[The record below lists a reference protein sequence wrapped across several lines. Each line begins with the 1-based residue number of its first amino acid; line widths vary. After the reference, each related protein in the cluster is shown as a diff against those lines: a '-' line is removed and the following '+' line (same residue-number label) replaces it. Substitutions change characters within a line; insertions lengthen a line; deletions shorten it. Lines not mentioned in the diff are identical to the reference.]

1 MLARGSLAT
10 YHINV
15 PMVDQNLSSSN
26 FLVLYVRAAQYQ
38 LLCLGHW
45 TALLIRNPAAYLLSV
60 LVYIASKQ
68 YVDRLHNGDCYAHAS
83 IFTTH

>member
-10 YHINV
+10 CHINV

-26 FLVLYVRAAQYQ
+26 FIVLYVRATEHQS
-38 LLCLGHW
+38 LCLGHW
-45 TALLIRNPAAYLLSV
+45 AALLIRNPAAYLLSV
-60 LVYIASKQ
+60 
-68 YVDRLHNGDCYAHAS
+68 YVDRLYNGDCYAPAS